1 MLYLREEDV
10 KELLPMREAIG
21 QMRSAFEA
29 LAQGQAINQSR
40 RRLILDTGAML
51 HSMAGSYQ
59 NYFGTKIYSAHP
71 RYGAHFYFLL
81 FDAQTGNPLA
91 QMEANHLGQI
101 RTGAASAYAT
111 DLLANPEADTL
122 GVIGSGFQARTQV
135 EAVRAVRRIKT
146 VRVWSRSEEKRSQF
160 AAECDAQ
167 AVSTAEEAV
176 RGAQI
181 VVTATNSQDPVVE
194 DSWIAPGTMINA
206 MGSNVAKRREL
217 PGELVRRA
225 ALVAVDSLEQ
235 AKIEAGDLIL
245 ADSWENVVELQDVK
259 PHYRPDQITIFKSLG
274 IGVEDVAAGAFVYER
289 ALIAQ
294 EVTPERFADRNRARR

>member
-10 KELLPMREAIG
+10 RSFLPMREAIG

-29 LAQGQAINQSR
+29 LAQGKAVNQPR

-91 QMEANHLGQI
+91 QMEANYLGQI

-135 EAVRAVRRIKT
+135 EAIRAVRPIKT
-146 VRVWSRSEEKRSQF
+146 VRVWSRDEEKRRKF
-160 AAECDAQ
+160 AEECDAQ
-167 AVSTAEEAV
+167 AVPTAEEAV

-181 VVTATNSQDPVVE
+181 VVTATNSAEPVLE
-194 DSWIAPGTMINA
+194 DAWIAPGTMINA

-235 AKIEAGDLIL
+235 AKLEAGDLIL
-245 ADSWENVVELQDVK
+245 NDSWANVVELKDVK
-259 PHYRPDQITIFKSLG
+259 PNFHPAQITIFKSLG
-274 IGVEDVAAGAFVYER
+274 IGVEDVAAAAFVYER
-289 ALIAQ
+289 AAI
-294 EVTPERFADRNRARR
+294 TPERFADRNRATR